1 MTWQD
6 LLFVVCSTLLLVLS
20 FPPLSRERSVKR
32 SVPLDPPVVT
42 QDCTDEIERLRAEN
56 ERLRERSRV
65 SPTARYLVRVFL
77 LVFVIIP
84 FMISILVGIAS
95 THVGR

>member
-1 MTWQD
+1 MLKQRDEPED
-6 LLFVVCSTLLLVLS
+6 L
-20 FPPLSRERSVKR
+20 RG
-32 SVPLDPPVVT
+32 
-42 QDCTDEIERLRAEN
+42 EIERLRAEN